1 MLIYLGHIEE
11 SELNTIDSSDYGSLV
26 SHLVNF
32 LYTGDYPTSADT
44 SYVED
49 PSTADNAKNTSRDL
63 DTHTY
68 TESLES
74 IDIDKYLAKPQ
85 SVAFSASDNT
95 NIPRTLGEL
104 DHQPKAAT
112 SKPSPPDYSVHV
124 ENVRPSRQIRHPRPR
139 HPRHPRH
146 PRPNQVRPYLL
157 VTLTGT
163 RRHSSKPS
171 PASIYGST
179 LESKPRPPP
188 SRSRPCS
195 QAFRRFDGG
204 GNFFQRKRFMLSSPR
219 SRSSDAAFLSTYLQ
233 YMATGLAV
241 PDKPKRAI
249 CRRTCGGPIMQCA
262 HKGGLPA

>member
-1 MLIYLGHIEE
+1 MLICLGHIEE
-11 SELNTIDSSDYGSLV
+11 SELNTIDSSDDGSLV

-49 PSTADNAKNTSRDL
+49 SSTADNAKNISRDL

-104 DHQPKAAT
+104 DHQPKAAI
-112 SKPSPPDYSVHV
+112 SEPSPPDYSVHV
-124 ENVRPSRQIRHPRPR
+124 ENVRPSRQIRHPR
-139 HPRHPRH
+139 PRH

-171 PASIYGST
+171 PASIYDST
-179 LESKPRPPP
+179 LESKPRSPR

-195 QAFRRFDGG
+195 QAFGRFDGG
-204 GNFFQRKRFMLSSPR
+204 GNFFQRKGSCPLHRDPGVRMRRF
-219 SRSSDAAFLSTYLQ
+219 
-233 YMATGLAV
+233 
-241 PDKPKRAI
+241 
-249 CRRTCGGPIMQCA
+249 
-262 HKGGLPA
+262 